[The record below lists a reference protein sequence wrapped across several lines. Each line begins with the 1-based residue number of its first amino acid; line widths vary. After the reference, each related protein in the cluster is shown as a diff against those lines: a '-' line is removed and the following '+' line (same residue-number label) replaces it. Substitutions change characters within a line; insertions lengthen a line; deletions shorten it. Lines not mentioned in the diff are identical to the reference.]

1 MPPLILIQKSWSSR
15 GKFDPPKVILF
26 SWQAFS
32 RVKGS
37 PSSAPTGST
46 SRVISAWD
54 WKWTTQTQNQVDFVL
69 LDLFSLTCCVPM
81 FTSVQFSSDQSPF
94 GPTDPPH
101 PLNILGE
108 HVSRWEWSHLEA
120 VCDDVNLNGPLKSP
134 LSCLLGVWAVTGSP
148 C

>member
-37 PSSAPTGST
+37 PSSASTGST
-46 SRVISAWD
+46 SRVISALGIENELV
-54 WKWTTQTQNQVDFVL
+54 KTQNQVDFVL

-108 HVSRWEWSHLEA
+108 HVSRWEWSHLET
-120 VCDDVNLNGPLKSP
+120 VCDDVNLNGPLKSRHMC
-134 LSCLLGVWAVTGSP
+134 CLLGI
-148 C
+148 